1 MIGTSRLSVP
11 RAALAFAACLLV
23 MTAAACSSGGSAPAT
38 VSPRAT
44 ATATAAAT
52 SSVAARPSPGCG
64 AMASAT
70 GATTQQLTIAG
81 AARSYRRYLPV
92 GITAT
97 KPLPV
102 VINIHGLGSNVDQQA
117 ALSAFEPLADQK
129 QFIVLTPQ
137 GLGAVPEWDIAEH
150 DGNVDVQFIGSM
162 LDAVE
167 ASVCVDEARVY
178 STGLS
183 DGGIMS
189 SLLAC
194 TMGDR
199 IAAIGL
205 VSGIERPDG
214 CNPGRA
220 VPVIVFWGKQDAILP
235 YCGGIG
241 PALVALFS
249 GKPVPSSTPACPP
262 ANFAGFPPVEDA
274 VALWTKANG
283 CDAKPTVAHP
293 GSDVEERT
301 FSGCSDGIVMHFYV
315 VSDGGHT
322 WPGSMLLE
330 AASKTQSGAAIFGVT
345 TDQVDATQL
354 IWSFFTRYALAR

>member
-1 MIGTSRLSVP
+1 
-11 RAALAFAACLLV
+11 
-23 MTAAACSSGGSAPAT
+23 
-38 VSPRAT
+38 
-44 ATATAAAT
+44 
-52 SSVAARPSPGCG
+52 
-64 AMASAT
+64 MASAT

-92 GITAT
+92 GISAT

-137 GLGAVPEWDIAEH
+137 GLGAVPDWDIAEH
-150 DGNVDVQFIGSM
+150 NGNVDLQFIGSM

-194 TMGDR
+194 TMGNR

-220 VPVIVFWGKQDAILP
+220 MPIMLFWGKQDAILP
-235 YCGGIG
+235 YCGGLG

-283 CDAKPTVAHP
+283 CDAKPVVTQP

-301 FSGCSDGIVMHFYV
+301 FAGCKDAAIVHFYV

-322 WPGSMLLE
+322 WPGSTLLE

-354 IWSFFTRYALAR
+354 IWSFFTHYAVAG